1 MKNFE
6 EINRTPLGVKK
17 NDFKSIVQSKARW
30 LLTLFAILTLGVGQ
44 MWG

>member
-17 NDFKSIVQSKARW
+17 SDLNLRNANAQAGC
-30 LLTLFAILTLGVGQ
+30 AGE
-44 MWG
+44 